1 MKRLLNLDTVTISG
15 KPYVMVDKRISHCAS
30 NFDYDVKI
38 KKVQYYA
45 EIKTWTVHIKLK
57 IRFDQSKDK
66 YNSYDGIAQEVIG
79 DGFIN
84 KSSAL
89 ENAYTSAL
97 GKAFTA
103 AGIGIQHG
111 TASGDEIH
119 KAQAQTKSIDA
130 GFDSILERLQDWKD
144 KYPEWTTFIGFAQDH
159 YRLSNE
165 QVDQLAKLW
174 TIKRVS

>member
-57 IRFDQSKDK
+57 IRFDQSKD
-66 YNSYDGIAQEVIG
+66 YFNSYDGIAQEVIG

-130 GFDSILERLQDWKD
+130 GFNSILERLDDWKD

-159 YRLSNE
+159 YRLSND